1 MTWPNHVIR
10 KDSRSHT
17 KTALHWTPDGK
28 RKRGR
33 PKTTWRRT
41 VEAELKEMNQTWGT
55 IERMAKDC
63 HQWRAFVAALH
74 ASRHSV
80 LNKNSEKLNCIIVN
94 FTTPLHEYFLYMKQ
108 WPAVFWSFPQ
118 PLHLGKCLRQTCC
131 LTELQTQ
138 PLDPAPV
145 PLPFWQDS
153 QSLCSSHLWEHT
165 VWLVQTFPST
175 FFVHR
180 HGELKLVSTIWM
192 LFSPTKK
199 WNKIWNKSNTSKIW
213 E

>member
-1 MTWPNHVIR
+1 MSDQKSI
-10 KDSRSHT
+10 
-17 KTALHWTPDGK
+17 
-28 RKRGR
+28 
-33 PKTTWRRT
+33 
-41 VEAELKEMNQTWGT
+41 
-55 IERMAKDC
+55 
-63 HQWRAFVAALH
+63 
-74 ASRHSV
+74 
-80 LNKNSEKLNCIIVN
+80 LNKNSKKFKCKIVN
-94 FTTPLHEYFLYMKQ
+94 FTTPLHEYMKQ
-108 WPAVFWSFPQ
+108 WPAVFSSFPQ
-118 PLHLGKCLRQTCC
+118 PLHLDKCLRQTCC

-153 QSLCSSHLWEHT
+153 QSVCSSHLWEHT